1 LAPDARVDRIVCEIR
16 RCIGWLAG
24 HLTDYGADPLRLFVS
39 GHSAGGHLTASM
51 MGLGAV
57 RGGLAISGLYD
68 LEPIRLNYLNDKLR
82 LDAAEARRNSPLLH
96 LPPSAG
102 PLVVAYGAA
111 ELSELCRQSLDY
123 ARAWLG
129 RGLQGRLLPIEGANH
144 FTILESLADPNGA
157 LTQALVKMAT

>member
-1 LAPDARVDRIVCEIR
+1 
-16 RCIGWLAG
+16 
-24 HLTDYGADPLRLFVS
+24 
-39 GHSAGGHLTASM
+39 
-51 MGLGAV
+51 
-57 RGGLAISGLYD
+57 
-68 LEPIRLNYLNDKLR
+68 
-82 LDAAEARRNSPLLH
+82 LLH